1 MKKLLLTAA
10 VAVLGITSCTINE
23 VTKDRYENNAI
34 EFSTYIGASA
44 TKGLVLDDE
53 AVANEKHGIKTT
65 GFGVTA
71 FYTGQDAWPLSTAK
85 APDFMYNQEVKWD
98 AALTTPAWTYSPI
111 KYWPTATDDKV
122 SFFAYAPY
130 SDQTQSTKPYGITLP
145 KNDANSATT
154 TLNFA
159 VDTASENM
167 VDFVAAVAI
176 DKEQTTDYSH
186 QEPVNFAFK
195 HELSRLKFQA
205 KLDENLAEADKT
217 NIVLTKIELAVA
229 DEFYSEAD
237 YTFSN
242 ENGKVGTWSDYTK
255 AASAYDIDGVL
266 DFAAPTGVNLLGK
279 DYGNTKVKCLTT
291 ATAVDLFT
299 ADEYLFMI
307 PSDSETGIE
316 DNKFKV
322 TIYYD
327 ILTQDGNLSEG
338 YSCTSA
344 IKTVSLPNGILQQGT
359 AYNVIFTIYIDR
371 IEVSASVEPW
381 QELTPGEIPVPQQ

>member
-130 SDQTQSTKPYGITLP
+130 SDQTQSPMPYGITLP
-145 KNDANSATT
+145 VNNANTATT
-154 TLNFA
+154 TLNFEVA
-159 VDTASENM
+159 TATENM

-186 QEPVNFAFK
+186 QEAVNFAFK

-205 KLDENLAEADKT
+205 ELDEDLAEATMT

-229 DEFYSEAD
+229 DEFYSKAD

-242 ENGKVGTWSDYTK
+242 ENGKVGTWSNHE
-255 AASAYDIDGVL
+255 AASVCDIDGVL
-266 DFAAPTGVNLLGK
+266 DFTAPMGGKLLGK
-279 DYGNTKVKCLTT
+279 DYGTTKVKCLTT

-307 PSDSETGIE
+307 PSKSATGIE

-344 IKTVSLPNGILQQGT
+344 IKTVSLPKGILQQGT

-371 IEVSASVEPW
+371 IEVSASVESW